1 MNPIDHM
8 RARALRDAL
17 DRAVPE
23 LEYVLSRWRGSA
35 PRDVRQ
41 IEVPGIEHPDPVSD
55 DAFASMLDA
64 LDVLTQALAD
74 DDLALACA
82 GPTARARAA
91 LDCQCALVLHDRR
104 ELGSEVQP

>member
-23 LEYVLSRWRGSA
+23 LEYVLSRWRG
-35 PRDVRQ
+35 
-41 IEVPGIEHPDPVSD
+41 DPISD
-55 DAFASMLDA
+55 DAFVSMLDA

-91 LDCQCALVLHDRR
+91 LACQCALVLHDRR
-104 ELGSEVQP
+104 ELGDEVQP

>member
-41 IEVPGIEHPDPVSD
+41 IEVPGIEHPDPISD

-64 LDVLTQALAD
+64 LDVLTADLPFQERDLSARLLTRERRLLATLFAVGDGHAL
-74 DDLALACA
+74 
-82 GPTARARAA
+82 
-91 LDCQCALVLHDRR
+91 
-104 ELGSEVQP
+104 